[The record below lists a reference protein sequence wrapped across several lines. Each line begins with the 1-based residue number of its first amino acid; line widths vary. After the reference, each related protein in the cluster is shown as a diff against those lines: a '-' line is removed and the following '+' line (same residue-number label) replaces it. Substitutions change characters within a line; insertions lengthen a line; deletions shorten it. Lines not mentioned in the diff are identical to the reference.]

1 MVESLYGDERD
12 SWTSTHPCRLNHLHV
27 PLSAV
32 CSRMQRTEGEMRQKA
47 SLLTWWM
54 GITYKITHRGSDDR
68 NRANCCIVSVDCCCA
83 QTWMNVLP
91 IRASPADVVST
102 SCSITPVSALTDAL
116 ESTANTVCLFTH
128 GRRMQGI
135 WHPNYLCGAI
145 LICISPL

>member
-1 MVESLYGDERD
+1 
-12 SWTSTHPCRLNHLHV
+12 
-27 PLSAV
+27 
-32 CSRMQRTEGEMRQKA
+32 
-47 SLLTWWM
+47 M

-116 ESTANTVCLFTH
+116 ESTANTVCLFTTTTTTTTISSSSSSSSPESNKKLSYRLQKKNARRLKH
-128 GRRMQGI
+128 ALPHSEVKGSLPYPFIGRGRQYGR
-135 WHPNYLCGAI
+135 NYNMCSSI
-145 LICISPL
+145 LR